1 MWRNGAGAQSCGG
14 GKFSGSG
21 LRGNWSGAGGGAS
34 PAGAGAVPALPC
46 PAPGAEPGSDT
57 APTAPASAS
66 SVQPAW
72 PPVWGTCVA
81 ICHCQMFL
89 YSASVTWFATHLTP
103 CIINFA
109 SQLTRCVI
117 IFASRFGLCI
127 LITVCNGPRGRLQ
140 LGGAGGRGW
149 AALAPTGAAWCSP
162 RAQGLQTGPGGA
174 GTAAG
179 TCCHLLLLFPDP
191 NLTPLPS
198 SAPAPALPLLI

>member
-1 MWRNGAGAQSCGG
+1 
-14 GKFSGSG
+14 
-21 LRGNWSGAGGGAS
+21 
-34 PAGAGAVPALPC
+34 
-46 PAPGAEPGSDT
+46 
-57 APTAPASAS
+57 
-66 SVQPAW
+66 
-72 PPVWGTCVA
+72 
-81 ICHCQMFL
+81 MFL

-149 AALAPTGAAWCSP
+149 PALAPTGAAWC
-162 RAQGLQTGPGGA
+162 RRKAQGLQTGPGGA
-174 GTAAG
+174 GTAAE
-179 TCCHLLLLFPDP
+179 TCCHLLLLSSDP

-198 SAPAPALPLLI
+198 SAPLQPCPSSFNCSRFVSHLPAVVGVPDTLPHMLYHALLVQPFAPPTTRTASPNSLFSFSWGGCFGRMPRKNYLT